1 MRPSLPDTTLRYM
14 HDIQNPRNPRRT
26 LRIAVVTE
34 TYPPEINGVAR
45 TIKLMVDALIS
56 RGHHVDLIRPRQP
69 GDTESEF
76 VQGGHL
82 TLQLTRALPIPGY
95 SNLQL
100 GLAWPHTLARAW
112 RENPPDLVHVV
123 TEGPLGWAAVRAARK
138 LRIPLSSDFH
148 TNFHAYSRHYGFGLM
163 AGIVA
168 AALRLMHNRCDCTMV
183 PTGEMRRDLAALD
196 FERLAIVGRGI
207 DTALFTPERRS
218 TELRRSWGCEG
229 DEPVAICVGRV
240 AAEKNM
246 QLFVEAARA
255 MRTVDPRLRIV
266 LVGDGPEAAAL
277 RAANTDVIFAGM
289 RVGEDLAAHYAS
301 GDVFLFPSI
310 TETFGNVT
318 VEALASGLA
327 VLAYDYAAARE
338 YITDSKNGVLAPF
351 DDTEALITKARWMAQ
366 SRTCLP
372 AMRTR
377 AREQAERMSWEHV
390 FDDLE
395 QVLLAVADRE
405 PELPMGTLITA
416 PRG

>member
-1 MRPSLPDTTLRYM
+1 VHHIQIPLKARRP
-14 HDIQNPRNPRRT
+14 

-45 TIKLMVDALIS
+45 AIKLMVDGLIS
-56 RGHHVDLIRPRQP
+56 RGHRVDLIRPRQSS
-69 GDTESEF
+69 DTQPEN
-76 VQGGHL
+76 VIAGAHL
-82 TLQLTRALPIPGY
+82 TLQLTSATPIPGY
-95 SNLQL
+95 AGLQL
-100 GLAWPHTLARAW
+100 GLAWPRTLVRAW

-123 TEGPLGWAAVRAARK
+123 TEGPLGWAAVQAARK

-148 TNFHAYSRHYGFGLM
+148 TNFHSYSRHYGFGLM

-168 AALRLMHNRCDCTMV
+168 AALRLFHNRCDCTMV

-207 DTALFTPERRS
+207 DTALFSPARRS

-246 QLFVEAARA
+246 PLFIEAARA
-255 MRTVDPRLRIV
+255 MRVIEPRLRIV

-277 RAANTDVIFAGM
+277 RAANPDVIFAGM
-289 RVGEDLAAHYAS
+289 RIGEDLAAHYAS
-301 GDVFLFPSI
+301 ADIFLYPSI

-338 YITDSKNGVLAPF
+338 YITDNDTGVLAPF
-351 DDTEALITKARWMAQ
+351 DDREVFITKARWMAQ
-366 SRTCLP
+366 SPACLP
-372 AMRTR
+372 VMRRR
-377 AREQAERMSWEHV
+377 AREQAERLSWENV

-395 QVLLAVADRE
+395 QVLLSIADRA
-405 PELPMGTLITA
+405 PDLPIGTLITA

>member
-1 MRPSLPDTTLRYM
+1 M
-14 HDIQNPRNPRRT
+14 HDIQIPLIPRRC

-45 TIKLMVDALIS
+45 AIKLMVDGLIS
-56 RGHHVDLIRPRQP
+56 RGHRIDLIRPRQK
-69 GDTESEF
+69 GDGTAEF
-76 VQGGHL
+76 VFGANLTLHL
-82 TLQLTRALPIPGY
+82 TAAMPIPGY

-100 GLAWPHTLARAW
+100 GLAWPRTLARAW
-112 RENPPDLVHVV
+112 RDNPPDIVHVV
-123 TEGPLGWAAVRAARK
+123 TEGPLGWAAVSAARK
-138 LRIPLSSDFH
+138 LGIPLSSDFH
-148 TNFHAYSRHYGFGLM
+148 TNFHSYSRHYGFGVM

-168 AALRLMHNRCDCTMV
+168 AALRQLHNRCDCTMV

-218 TELRRSWGCEG
+218 VELRRSWGCQE

-246 QLFVEAARA
+246 PLFIEAARA
-255 MRTVDPRLRIV
+255 MRAVEPRLRIV
-266 LVGDGPEAAAL
+266 LVGDGPAASGL
-277 RAANTDVIFAGM
+277 RAACPEVIFAGM
-289 RVGEDLAAHYAS
+289 RVGEDLASHYAS
-301 GDVFLFPSI
+301 ADIFLFPSI

-338 YITDSKNGVLAPF
+338 YITDGDNGVLAPF
-351 DDTEALITKARWMAQ
+351 DDAEVFVTKARWMVQ
-366 SRTCLP
+366 SPACLP
-372 AMRTR
+372 AMRRR
-377 AREQAERMSWEHV
+377 AREQAERLSWENV

-405 PELPMGTLITA
+405 PELPIGTLIAA
-416 PRG
+416 PR

>member
-1 MRPSLPDTTLRYM
+1 M
-14 HDIQNPRNPRRT
+14 HDIQIPLIPHRC

-45 TIKLMVDALIS
+45 AIKLMVDGLIS
-56 RGHHVDLIRPRQP
+56 RGHRIDLIRPRQT
-69 GDTESEF
+69 GDGTAEF
-76 VQGGHL
+76 VFGANLTLHL
-82 TLQLTRALPIPGY
+82 TAAMPIPGY

-100 GLAWPHTLARAW
+100 GLAWPRTLARAW
-112 RENPPDLVHVV
+112 RDNPPDIVHVV
-123 TEGPLGWAAVRAARK
+123 TEGPLGWAAVSAARK
-138 LRIPLSSDFH
+138 LGIPLSSDFH
-148 TNFHAYSRHYGFGLM
+148 TNFHSYSRHYGFGVM

-168 AALRLMHNRCDCTMV
+168 AALRQLHNRCDCTMV

-218 TELRRSWGCEG
+218 VELRRSWGCRE

-246 QLFVEAARA
+246 PLFIEAARA
-255 MRTVDPRLRIV
+255 MRAVEPRLRIV
-266 LVGDGPEAAAL
+266 LVGDGPAASGL
-277 RAANTDVIFAGM
+277 RAACPEVIFAGM
-289 RVGEDLAAHYAS
+289 RVGEDLASHYAS
-301 GDVFLFPSI
+301 ADIFLFPSI

-338 YITDSKNGVLAPF
+338 YITDGDNGVLAPF
-351 DDTEALITKARWMAQ
+351 DDAEVFVTKARWMVQ
-366 SRTCLP
+366 SPACLP
-372 AMRTR
+372 AMRRR
-377 AREQAERMSWEHV
+377 AREQAERLSWENV

-405 PELPMGTLITA
+405 PELPIGTLIAA
-416 PRG
+416 PR